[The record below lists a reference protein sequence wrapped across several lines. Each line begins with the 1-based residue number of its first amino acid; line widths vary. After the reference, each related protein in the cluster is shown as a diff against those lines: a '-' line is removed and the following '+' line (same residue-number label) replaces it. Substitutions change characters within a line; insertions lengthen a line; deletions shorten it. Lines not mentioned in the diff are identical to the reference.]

1 MGTVTLALAQAT
13 DALATGSAQQ
23 ILAVV
28 VGLLLTALVWIM
40 RLHLQER
47 AGWETKLEGLH
58 EKTLAIAL
66 KVQQTIIKLGEVPEE
81 E

>member
-1 MGTVTLALAQAT
+1 MVTLAQT
-13 DALATGSAQQ
+13 TEALASGSAQQ

-28 VGLLLTALVWIM
+28 VGLLLSALVWIV

-47 AGWETKLEGLH
+47 AGWEHKLEVLH

-66 KVQQTIIKLGEVPEE
+66 KVQQTIIKLGESPEE
-81 E
+81 D